1 MKDTPVDAARYRQF
15 MSSFPTGVAVVTTR
29 DADGDPRGLTC
40 SSLASVSLEPPV
52 LSVCLGAWSGT
63 LTALTGHG
71 WFAVNL
77 LGTDGRATAE
87 LFAKVSPDHFERTA
101 WRAAEGSGTPILTDH
116 TIAVAVCRVMG
127 AQRIGDHTVV
137 FGEVVAADREA
148 GRPLLYGL
156 RQFSAWPESE
166 RSSC

>member
-1 MKDTPVDAARYRQF
+1 MKGTPVDAARYRQF
-15 MSSFPTGVAVVTTR
+15 MSSFPTGVAVVTTL
-29 DADGDPRGLTC
+29 DADGGPRGLTC

-63 LTALTGHG
+63 LTALVDHG

-77 LGTDGRATAE
+77 LGMDGRATAE

-101 WRAAEGSGTPILTDH
+101 WRAAEGSGSPILIEH
-116 TIAVAVCRVMG
+116 TIAVAACRVV
-127 AQRIGDHTVV
+127 ATQTIGDHTVV

-156 RQFSAWPESE
+156 RQFSAWPEAECASA
-166 RSSC
+166 